1 MICQG
6 DAEAGLRSLEQLQA
20 DGGQVALMLAGTGL
34 GGRMLILDELGDAH
48 RDLVLAGLRAVA
60 HDHGITVLGT
70 IQDDL
75 YDAAVRY
82 AGMVLVLRYRSR
94 DEDLN
99 DPNRM
104 LIPGPD
110 GRLVTFAQ
118 YLQAAHDG
126 GFTALSAFVPDGIAY
141 MPDADANDN
150 PADAGE
156 FSVPDTIPD
165 ELFNDYDDGE
175 L

>member
-1 MICQG
+1 
-6 DAEAGLRSLEQLQA
+6 
-20 DGGQVALMLAGTGL
+20 
-34 GGRMLILDELGDAH
+34 
-48 RDLVLAGLRAVA
+48 
-60 HDHGITVLGT
+60 
-70 IQDDL
+70 
-75 YDAAVRY
+75 
-82 AGMVLVLRYRSR
+82 VLRYRSR

-118 YLQAAHDG
+118 YLQAARDA
-126 GFTALSAFVPDGIAY
+126 GFTALSAFVPDDIAY
-141 MPDADANDN
+141 QPDADVGDN
-150 PADAGE
+150 PVDAGE
-156 FSVPDTIPD
+156 LFVPDTIPD